1 MRRRSASRAGERG
14 FTLVEVL
21 VSLAILS
28 IVGTVLG
35 VVFSIGM
42 RTLLFPGASQD
53 RLGAASYAIAI
64 EQPLTEDVQRASCIQ
79 LPSDQDGGT
88 CDAGTFQG
96 LCSAGSLCIG
106 WPDLVHPDQC
116 DMALYAVSANPVYR
130 QEWQGLELKSDSY
143 NLPRGHRHQPEPL
156 GCPPWAGCRDNQRRS
171 SPGQRSGQPAG
182 QPTDHHAPAPGS
194 RQPLAH
200 SASLALRGHEH
211 QPVLTRRPRRRAEEG
226 QVLIM
231 ALAFIAFFGLVTA
244 ALLQLADTV
253 ELQQSHGQSAANAN
267 AAAEGG
273 MFFAA
278 EAAAQ
283 QGSCDAKATI
293 GPITMMGSDD
303 SASVTTNACN
313 PGATADLLA
322 DQCAVCVLG
331 PYGPSQSPSLSV
343 SGTLTVQGPIAVSG
357 DATSGTT
364 TIGAADTQSTVGGSG
379 FIGCSG
385 TCSGDY
391 LPSNTATLTQPPSAT
406 AEPPTLNC
414 QTFQPPLVFTSPT
427 PIAGCYSS
435 LSLDCSGTGGVACTY
450 PLAGLVEVDGLLT
463 IGTAAG
469 PETTVSNPS
478 SSYAALALVPVPR
491 SAGSGGSLLINA
503 DGALDLQGLAVT
515 GDVALYVDPSDHVGP
530 LDALRVGG
538 GSLSVSGTVYAPTAS
553 VNVFGGPGAGTGTLN
568 VGPDGADQDSGR
580 LIVGSLTIGQ
590 QAGHG
595 VVTVNAEPP
604 PPGYCWV
611 YSDSVTVTAGA
622 QTASGQV
629 MVESDCSG
637 EAGVGIIS
645 INFGS

>member
-1 MRRRSASRAGERG
+1 
-14 FTLVEVL
+14 
-21 VSLAILS
+21 
-28 IVGTVLG
+28 
-35 VVFSIGM
+35 
-42 RTLLFPGASQD
+42 
-53 RLGAASYAIAI
+53 
-64 EQPLTEDVQRASCIQ
+64 
-79 LPSDQDGGT
+79 
-88 CDAGTFQG
+88 
-96 LCSAGSLCIG
+96 
-106 WPDLVHPDQC
+106 
-116 DMALYAVSANPVYR
+116 
-130 QEWQGLELKSDSY
+130 
-143 NLPRGHRHQPEPL
+143 
-156 GCPPWAGCRDNQRRS
+156 
-171 SPGQRSGQPAG
+171 
-182 QPTDHHAPAPGS
+182 
-194 RQPLAH
+194 
-200 SASLALRGHEH
+200 
-211 QPVLTRRPRRRAEEG
+211 
-226 QVLIM
+226 M

-530 LDALRVGG
+530 LDALRSWGRLALGLGDGVCADCQCQCVRRS
-538 GSLSVSGTVYAPTAS
+538 GSWNWHSQR
-553 VNVFGGPGAGTGTLN
+553 GTGRSRPRLGAAHRRQLDHRPAGGARGRHGQRRTTTSRVLLGVQRQRDRHGRCSN
-568 VGPDGADQDSGR
+568 GVWAGDGR
-580 LIVGSLTIGQ
+580 
-590 QAGHG
+590 
-595 VVTVNAEPP
+595 E
-604 PPGYCWV
+604 
-611 YSDSVTVTAGA
+611 
-622 QTASGQV
+622 
-629 MVESDCSG
+629 
-637 EAGVGIIS
+637 
-645 INFGS
+645 